1 MKKRK
6 QIKYVHE
13 GEYVAEVDV
22 ELMDAVD
29 EWAPYLSLQDAYKL
43 DDVRE
48 ALRRGDLKAASEKA
62 RVFTLQPIAI

>member
-1 MKKRK
+1 M
-6 QIKYVHE
+6 
-13 GEYVAEVDV
+13 AEVDV

-48 ALRRGDLKAASEKA
+48 ALRRGDLKAASKKA